1 MNISYDEKVDAMYIT
16 FSDLPVAKT
25 VPVGEGVLID
35 LDDRGR
41 LLGIEILSPVERN
54 LIEKEKLLQLQSVL
68 AEQVG

>member
-16 FSDLPVAKT
+16 FSNLPVAKT
-25 VPVGEGVLID
+25 VQVGEGVLID

-54 LIEKEKLLQLQSVL
+54 LIKKEKLLQLQSVL
-68 AEQVG
+68 AEQIG